1 MREEARQQNPRRP
14 SNKEIIKEQVK
25 EQARQSQCAMKLRE
39 EAERCNKTGTEGR
52 GENYGREEGM
62 RRRGTSRNA
71 CRKVETKL
79 WEQGMEKKRLMGR
92 RSEGVNWMEGVKV
105 DE

>member
-1 MREEARQQNPRRP
+1 MREEARQRNPRRP

-62 RRRGTSRNA
+62 RRRGSTYICQR
-71 CRKVETKL
+71 TKIN
-79 WEQGMEKKRLMGR
+79 KKHKN
-92 RSEGVNWMEGVKV
+92 EAT
-105 DE
+105 